1 MGNMHNLLNQQKIM
15 MDFKIYKKGKYYYV
29 SYSIC
34 NPLIPTPYFS
44 KEEAERGAKLFLDWA
59 NNLNIK

>member
-1 MGNMHNLLNQQKIM
+1 M

-34 NPLIPTPYFS
+34 NPLIPTPYYS
-44 KEEAERGAKLFLDWA
+44 KEDAEKGAKLFLNWA
-59 NNLNIK
+59 NNLNIKL